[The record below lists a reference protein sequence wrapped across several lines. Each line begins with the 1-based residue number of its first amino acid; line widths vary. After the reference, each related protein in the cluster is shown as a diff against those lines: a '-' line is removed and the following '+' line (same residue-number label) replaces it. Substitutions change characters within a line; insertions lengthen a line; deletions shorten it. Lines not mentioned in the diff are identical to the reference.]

1 MHQFVHGH
9 GRVDVAWSR
18 VSLLSPSKMTWAS
31 LIVLRKSST
40 PHSNISLSF
49 WALSLM
55 PMASANRLVCSY
67 HSSNLSKYLAGSLP
81 KSHCLP
87 AVAKAAS
94 ITSAILVASVI
105 V

>member
-18 VSLLSPSKMTWAS
+18 VSLPSPSKMTWAS
-31 LIVLRKSST
+31 LIVLRKSSP

-94 ITSAILVASVI
+94 ITSAILIASVI

>member
-1 MHQFVHGH
+1 
-9 GRVDVAWSR
+9 
-18 VSLLSPSKMTWAS
+18 
-31 LIVLRKSST
+31 
-40 PHSNISLSF
+40 
-49 WALSLM
+49 M

-67 HSSNLSKYLAGSLP
+67 HSLNLSKYLAGSLP

-87 AVAKAAS
+87 AVAKAAA